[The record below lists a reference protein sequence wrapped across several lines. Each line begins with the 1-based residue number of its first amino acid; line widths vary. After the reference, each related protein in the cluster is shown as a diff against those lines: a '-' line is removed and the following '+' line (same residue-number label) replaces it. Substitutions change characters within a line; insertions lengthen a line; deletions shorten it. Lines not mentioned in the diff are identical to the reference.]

1 MKVGF
6 IRCMQ
11 TEDMCPGTTDF
22 KMPLRINLQS
32 FSFVHLVNFLRN
44 SNH

>member
-11 TEDMCPGTTDF
+11 TEDFCPGGVDF
-22 KMPLRINLQS
+22 KTVAKDLGEDIRILDYSHNA
-32 FSFVHLVNFLRN
+32 
-44 SNH
+44 